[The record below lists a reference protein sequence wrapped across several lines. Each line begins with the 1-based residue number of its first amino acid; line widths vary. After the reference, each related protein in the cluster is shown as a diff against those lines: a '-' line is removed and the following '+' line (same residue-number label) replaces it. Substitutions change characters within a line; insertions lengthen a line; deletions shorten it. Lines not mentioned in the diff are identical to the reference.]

1 MKSLFYGIGVAT
13 LSGLLIGGVLRP
25 TLAEGR
31 IGGPQIALGDTGRV
45 AYGDAEAGTTSY
57 PYGIPDYVIGTDHL
71 YQPAEYAAGPRE
83 EAYVETS
90 WRDAAPD
97 LPIIEP
103 ASYTPATYETAAYD
117 AVVRY
122 PSMGGGILAG
132 LGSEAAPA
140 DLGPEVFE
148 PADAPAAAMAAFERD
163 EAAASGDTSRA
174 VPQS

>member
-13 LSGLLIGGVLRP
+13 LSGLFIGGVLRP

-31 IGGPQIALGDTGRV
+31 IGGPQIAIGDSGRL

-57 PYGIPDYVIGTDHL
+57 PYGVPDYVIGTDHL
-71 YQPAEYAAGPRE
+71 YQPADYAAWQPGE
-83 EAYVETS
+83 SYVERA

-97 LPIIEP
+97 LPVIEP

-117 AVVRY
+117 TVVHY

-148 PADAPAAAMAAFERD
+148 PADAPPAAMAAFER
-163 EAAASGDTSRA
+163 EQAAATGDTSR
-174 VPQS
+174 VSPQS

>member
-31 IGGPQIALGDTGRV
+31 IGGPQIAIGDSGRL

-57 PYGIPDYVIGTDHL
+57 PYGVPDYVIGTDHL
-71 YQPAEYAAGPRE
+71 YQPADYAAWRPE
-83 EAYVETS
+83 DPYVETA

-97 LPIIEP
+97 LPVIEP
-103 ASYTPATYETAAYD
+103 VSYTPATYETAAYD
-117 AVVRY
+117 TVVHY

-132 LGSEAAPA
+132 LGSETAPA

-148 PADAPAAAMAAFERD
+148 PADAPPAAMAAFER
-163 EAAASGDTSRA
+163 EQAAATGDTSRA
-174 VPQS
+174 SPQS